1 MKRESKGSTKPNR
14 LICPACHNKD
24 RFIEVM
30 DVETHLVNGQKDYIR
45 LLEGIPGRYLCWECG
60 DLVETAAKPT
70 LTVNQE
76 ATARRRFLS
85 RLCPKGTTFASPGFS
100 SHESAPKA

>member
-1 MKRESKGSTKPNR
+1 
-14 LICPACHNKD
+14 
-24 RFIEVM
+24 M

-76 ATARRRFLS
+76 ASAAGGFSPGSARREPPLRHPVSAATSRRQKRKRF
-85 RLCPKGTTFASPGFS
+85 
-100 SHESAPKA
+100 

>member
-1 MKRESKGSTKPNR
+1 
-14 LICPACHNKD
+14 
-24 RFIEVM
+24 M

-45 LLEGIPGRYLCWECG
+45 LLEGIPGRYLCWGCG